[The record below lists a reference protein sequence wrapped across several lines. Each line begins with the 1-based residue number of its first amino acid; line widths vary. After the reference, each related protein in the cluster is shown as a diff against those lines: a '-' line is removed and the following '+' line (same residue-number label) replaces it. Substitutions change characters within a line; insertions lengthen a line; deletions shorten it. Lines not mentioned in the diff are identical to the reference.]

1 MDAIA
6 NAIATAAN
14 ATAANATA
22 ANAEETL
29 LIAVEGNI
37 GTGKSTLLEK
47 LREKYADDPSIYLMQ
62 EPVDVWDTIK
72 DSQGVT
78 ILEKYYSNQNRYA
91 FSFQMMAYIS
101 RIASIRAAL
110 KKKYRVII
118 SERSVY
124 TDSAVFAKMLFDDK
138 KIEDI
143 EYAIYMRWVN
153 EFISDLPPIKFIY
166 IQANPETSFE
176 RVMKRGRHG
185 ETIPFE
191 YLQNC
196 HNYHNEW
203 LLVKNK
209 QPLLLLDA
217 NADMKDVLADW
228 LERIDKFIQL

>member
-1 MDAIA
+1 MDAIV
-6 NAIATAAN
+6 NAIATAN
-14 ATAANATA
+14 ATANASANASA
-22 ANAEETL
+22 KETL
-29 LIAVEGNI
+29 IIAVEGNI

-78 ILEKYYSNQNRYA
+78 MLEKYYSDQTRYA

-110 KKKYRVII
+110 KQKYRIII

-153 EFISDLPPIKFIY
+153 EFISDLPPIKFVY
-166 IQANPETSFE
+166 VQA
-176 RVMKRGRHG
+176 
-185 ETIPFE
+185 
-191 YLQNC
+191 
-196 HNYHNEW
+196 
-203 LLVKNK
+203 
-209 QPLLLLDA
+209 D
-217 NADMKDVLADW
+217 KDTLADW
-228 LERIDKFIQL
+228 LARIDKFIQS